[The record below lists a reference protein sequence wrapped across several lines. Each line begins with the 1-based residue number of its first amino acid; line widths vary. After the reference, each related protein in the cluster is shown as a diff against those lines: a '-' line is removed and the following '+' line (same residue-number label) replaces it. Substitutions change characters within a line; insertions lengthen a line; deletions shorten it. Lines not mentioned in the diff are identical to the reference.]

1 MQDLIMQERFEL
13 EVLDRLNS
21 GKFLMQIVFGGG
33 TMLRLCHGLERFSVD
48 LDFWVI
54 KDLELE
60 FFENMKAYLAGYY
73 DLKDGAKKFYTILFE
88 LRSPDYPRSL
98 KLEIRKEVKKIHVEQ
113 VIAYSK
119 YANTQVFLKAV
130 SLSDMMESKL
140 EAFLDRQEIRDVF
153 DMEFLFKRG
162 VSLEASVDTLREVL
176 GLINAF
182 PRRDYT
188 VKLGSL
194 LEKEQRKYYSV
205 ENFKILIL
213 LRQINRFAFAQLLN
227 ITAILA

>member
-1 MQDLIMQERFEL
+1 MQERFEL

-60 FFENMKAYLAGYY
+60 FFENMKAYLAKHY
-73 DLKDGAKKFYTILFE
+73 DIKDSAKKFYTILFE
-88 LRSPDYPRSL
+88 LKSPAYPRSL
-98 KLEIRKEVKKIHVEQ
+98 KLEIRKEAKKIHVEQ

-130 SLSDMMESKL
+130 SLSDMMKSKI
-140 EAFLDRQEIRDVF
+140 ETFLDRQEIRDVF

-162 VSLEASVDTLREVL
+162 VSLEASVDMLREVL

-205 ENFKILIL
+205 ENFKILKGAL
-213 LRQINRFAFAQLLN
+213 MRQVS
-227 ITAILA
+227 

>member
-21 GKFLMQIVFGGG
+21 GKFLTQIIFGGG

-54 KDLELE
+54 KDLGPE
-60 FFENMKAYLAGYY
+60 FFENMKGYLAKHY
-73 DLKDGAKKFYTILFE
+73 DIKDSAKKFYTILFE

-98 KLEIRKEVKKIHVEQ
+98 KLEIRRQVKKIHVEQ

-119 YANTQVFLKAV
+119 YATTQVFLKAV
-130 SLSDMMESKL
+130 SLRDMMESKF

-162 VSLEASVDTLREVL
+162 VPLEASVDTLREVL
-176 GLINAF
+176 RLINAF

-194 LEKEQRKYYSV
+194 LEKEQRKYYSA
-205 ENFKILIL
+205 ENFKILKGAL
-213 LRQINRFAFAQLLN
+213 LRQMS
-227 ITAILA
+227 

>member
-21 GKFLMQIVFGGG
+21 GKFLTQIIFGGG
-33 TMLRLCHGLERFSVD
+33 TMLRLCHGLDRFSVD

-54 KDLELE
+54 KALEPE
-60 FFENMKAYLAGYY
+60 FFENMKAYLAKHY
-73 DLKDGAKKFYTILFE
+73 DIRDSAEKFYTILFE

-98 KLEIRKEVKKIHVEQ
+98 KLEIRREVKKIHMEQ

-130 SLSDMMESKL
+130 SLNDMMESKL

-162 VSLEASVDTLREVL
+162 VPLEASVDTLREAL
-176 GLINAF
+176 RLINVF
-182 PRRDYT
+182 SRRDYT

-205 ENFKILIL
+205 ENFKILKGAL
-213 LRQINRFAFAQLLN
+213 VGRVS
-227 ITAILA
+227 

>member
-1 MQDLIMQERFEL
+1 MQERFEL

-21 GKFLMQIVFGGG
+21 GKFLTQIIFGGG
-33 TMLRLCHGLERFSVD
+33 SMLRLCHGLDRFSVD

-54 KDLELE
+54 KDLKPE
-60 FFENMKAYLAGYY
+60 FFENIKGYLAKYY
-73 DLKDGAKKFYTILFE
+73 NIKDSAEKFYTNLFE

-98 KLEIRKEVKKIHVEQ
+98 KLEIRREVKKIHVEQ

-119 YANTQVFLKAV
+119 YATTQVFLKAV
-130 SLSDMMESKL
+130 SLNDMMESKL

-162 VSLEASVDTLREVL
+162 VPLEASADTLREVL
-176 GLINAF
+176 TLIDAF

-194 LEKEQRKYYSV
+194 LEKEQRKYYSA
-205 ENFKILIL
+205 ENFKILKGAL
-213 LRQINRFAFAQLLN
+213 VERVS
-227 ITAILA
+227 

>member
-60 FFENMKAYLAGYY
+60 FFENMKAYLAKHY
-73 DLKDGAKKFYTILFE
+73 DIKDSAKKFYTILFE
-88 LRSPDYPRSL
+88 LKSPAYPRSL
-98 KLEIRKEVKKIHVEQ
+98 KLEIRREIKYIHTEQ

-205 ENFKILIL
+205 ENFKVLKGAL
-213 LRQINRFAFAQLLN
+213 MRQVS
-227 ITAILA
+227 